1 MAIRDEY
8 DVAVIF
14 SQDQDLSDVPL
25 EVRAIARDQR
35 RWIKVA
41 CAFPCSPKTRN
52 RRGIDKTD
60 WIRIDQAT
68 YDACLDHRL
77 YRPGTPPRT

>member
-1 MAIRDEY
+1 MAMRDEY

-14 SQDQDLSDVPL
+14 SQDQDLS
-25 EVRAIARDQR
+25 EVAAEIRAIARDHG

-41 CAFPCSPKTRN
+41 CAFPVSPKTRN
-52 RRGIDKTD
+52 RRGIDKAD

-68 YDACLDHRL
+68 YNACLDHRR
-77 YRPGTPPRT
+77 YRPGTPPPA